1 MGEEGPFRMP
11 RSAGGGTNRP
21 EQDEP
26 QVHEEP
32 VKPVR
37 HHAVSHHHVSE
48 VAQPSPQRFV
58 LPAVAAAVVVVVLLI
73 IAWFAWWSPRDNT
86 AAAINTKEYQA
97 LFLTNGQ
104 VYFGKLQ
111 AFNGGYF
118 KLTDVFY
125 LQSNTTDTSTDS
137 KNPQQ
142 TNGSNTSNSV
152 TITHLGSDQIHDPED
167 EMVVNKDEVLF
178 FENIKSNGKV
188 AQAIQSYKTSHK

>member
-11 RSAGGGTNRP
+11 RSAGRSEQP
-21 EQDEP
+21 EETQP
-26 QVHEEP
+26 PVHEGP
-32 VKPVR
+32 KHVR
-37 HHAVSHHHVSE
+37 HSVSHHHIAE
-48 VAQPSPQRFV
+48 VKQPSPSRFV
-58 LPAVAAAVVVVVLLI
+58 LPAAVAAVVVVILLI
-73 IAWFAWWSPRDNT
+73 IAWFIWWSPRDNT
-86 AAAINTKEYQA
+86 ATAINTKEYQA

-125 LQSNTTDTSTDS
+125 LQSTQADTSNTDS

-142 TNGSNTSNSV
+142 TEGNNTSNSV

-178 FENIKSNGKV
+178 FENIKSDGKV
-188 AQAIQSYKTSHK
+188 AQAIQSYKNSHK